1 MWKPEPIKLRD
12 WNPSRVVFEPK
23 QEEKMM
29 PKMHN
34 RKKPEECEKHVRV
47 NEMGGGRYDF
57 YEISDFPRTSTAKHC
72 LIFPSRVT
80 RRSDVCDIKIPCLSS
95 SPERN

>member
-1 MWKPEPIKLRD
+1 MRKPEPIRLRD

-23 QEEKMM
+23 QENKNYAENAQQKA
-29 PKMHN
+29 
-34 RKKPEECEKHVRV
+34 EECEKHVRV
-47 NEMGGGRYDF
+47 HEIGGGRCDF
-57 YEISDFPRTSTAKHC
+57 YEISDFPRTSTAKHW
-72 LIFPSRVT
+72 LIFSSRVT